1 MKKVFV
7 VVSLMVLFTWVIESR
22 AASYAEANWYVTVDV
37 DQVRSTILPV
47 LSQNKSVDAEFA
59 IQKHSPQGLEQI
71 SVYGHSEDKEDLS
84 FVVSGEFNTFEVNEY
99 INSLMF
105 LLETEEAFDVALF
118 DSVNHN
124 NRVIEEY
131 RISGKNKTKS
141 FYSAKVNDGLIVLS
155 LDQNEVKRW
164 VDSKYNANELQ
175 NSGLI
180 SVLINIESAM
190 AHMGADLNSH
200 KGSFNSTV
208 FKKINQFSAS
218 VFESGKNITIESALS
233 TADEATAQQLEQVL
247 NGLIA
252 MNVLSNLDDK
262 NPLLSALA
270 SGLTISNQG
279 NELLLSSEIALSLI
293 AEIDL
298 D

>member
-1 MKKVFV
+1 MKKAFV
-7 VVSLMVLFTWVIESR
+7 VVSLMVLFAWVVESR
-22 AASYAEANWYVTVDV
+22 AASYAEANWYVTIDV

-59 IQKHSPQGLEQI
+59 MQKHSPQGLEQI

-84 FVVSGEFNTFEVNEY
+84 FVVSGEFNTFEVSEY

-105 LLETEEAFDVALF
+105 LLETEEAFDVVLF

-124 NRVIEEY
+124 SRVIEEY
-131 RISGKNKTKS
+131 RISGKSKTKS

-164 VDSKYNANELQ
+164 VDNKYNANELQ

-218 VFESGKNITIESALS
+218 VFESGNNITIESALS

-252 MNVLSNLDDK
+252 MNALSNLDDK

>member
-1 MKKVFV
+1 MKKAFV
-7 VVSLMVLFTWVIESR
+7 VVSLMVLFAWVVESR
-22 AASYAEANWYVTVDV
+22 AASYAEANWYVTIDV

-59 IQKHSPQGLEQI
+59 MQKHSPQGLEQI

-84 FVVSGEFNTFEVNEY
+84 FVVSGEFNTFEVSEY

-105 LLETEEAFDVALF
+105 LLETEEAFDVVLF

-124 NRVIEEY
+124 SRVIEEY
-131 RISGKNKTKS
+131 RISGKSKTKS

-164 VDSKYNANELQ
+164 VDNKYNANELQ

-252 MNVLSNLDDK
+252 MNALSNLDDK